1 MPLWLSALI
10 FLVTI
15 TVTLII
21 VLNEKRPKKVRIAAG
36 ILGGIIAF
44 LSAGYIILAL
54 ILIGAVWSMG

>member
-15 TVTLII
+15 TITLII
-21 VLNEKRPKKVRIAAG
+21 VLNEKRQKKVRIAAG
-36 ILGGIIAF
+36 ILGGIITF

-54 ILIGAVWSMG
+54 ILIGAVWRMG